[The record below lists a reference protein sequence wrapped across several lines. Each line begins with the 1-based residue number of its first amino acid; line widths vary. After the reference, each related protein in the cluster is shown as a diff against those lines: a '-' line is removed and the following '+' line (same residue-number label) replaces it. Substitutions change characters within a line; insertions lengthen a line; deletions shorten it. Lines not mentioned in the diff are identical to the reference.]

1 MFVGENTSSQE
12 YHKKGYK
19 PPLPNAVHEV
29 HTHNYQEEAVQFRSN
44 VRRENTSSQ
53 EYRRNGYNP
62 PLPRVDLTVFFFFEK
77 ILKAG

>member
-29 HTHNYQEEAVQFRSN
+29 HTHNYQEEAV
-44 VRRENTSSQ
+44 
-53 EYRRNGYNP
+53 
-62 PLPRVDLTVFFFFEK
+62 L
-77 ILKAG
+77 